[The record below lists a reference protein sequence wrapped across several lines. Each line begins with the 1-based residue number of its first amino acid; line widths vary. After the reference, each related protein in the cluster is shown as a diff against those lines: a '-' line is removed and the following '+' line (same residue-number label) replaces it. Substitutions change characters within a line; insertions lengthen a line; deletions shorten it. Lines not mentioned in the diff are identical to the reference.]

1 MSSQCCSSRDLTFL
15 FVWLAKSN
23 VTNNQVTPLPLTD
36 NSNDKQYMSR
46 MGFHKSLSVSNFNEQ
61 VHKVDPI
68 IAPLGSEHGAGPSM
82 DSSTQLLVREHLFR
96 WSKDIKIKTR
106 GGAPFGNDLKIRGKE
121 FGVRGQMVLVD
132 GNNMPVAVCWRKS
145 MRFGKT
151 FKIYSTQPLYHGQ
164 KPSDRKYNQYDL
176 YTHAKV
182 DSVPLSTVQQ
192 VTYANES
199 SPSYTIHRAGGLG
212 SKTRIVKLNGRP
224 AALMEGGLREQGN
237 ANWNSCLVTINP
249 GIDPC
254 LIVCLSA
261 VCDEMDDDRQHWSQS
276 IQALI
281 HS

>member
-1 MSSQCCSSRDLTFL
+1 
-15 FVWLAKSN
+15 
-23 VTNNQVTPLPLTD
+23 
-36 NSNDKQYMSR
+36 
-46 MGFHKSLSVSNFNEQ
+46 MGFHKSLSVSDFNEQ

-82 DSSTQLLVREHLFR
+82 DSSTQLLVREHLFW

-106 GGAPFGNDLKIRGKE
+106 EGTPFRNDLKIRGKD
-121 FGVRGQMVLVD
+121 FSVAHGQMVLVD
-132 GNNMPVAVCWRKS
+132 GNNMPVAVCWRNS
-145 MRFGKT
+145 TLFGQT

-182 DSVPLSTVQQ
+182 ERVPLFNMQQ
-192 VTYANES
+192 VTFENES
-199 SPSYTIHRAGGLG
+199 SPSYTVHRARGLG
-212 SKTRIVKLNGRP
+212 PKAHIVMLHGRP
-224 AALMEGGLREQGN
+224 AALMEGGLREEGN

-261 VCDEMDDDRQHWSQS
+261 ICDEWVKDS
-276 IQALI
+276 
-281 HS
+281 